1 MELTHVFTYSLPLL
15 FVVAFLV
22 MTINEERAARRG
34 ESSREPSVRLKP
46 PAVRRRPSSRSRR
59 GDESGNVTNLFAGP
73 QN

>member
-22 MTINEERAARRG
+22 MTINEERAARRD
-34 ESSREPSVRLKP
+34 ESSKEPIVRLKRP
-46 PAVRRRPSSRSRR
+46 TVRRRPLSRSRR
-59 GDESGNVTNLFAGP
+59 REESGNVTNLFAGP